1 VREPLCIGNF
11 NAKLGECTMSVPLT
25 YSLMRYLAAKKS
37 VDDRA
42 LNWQVWQHLVAA
54 LPRATPEQPLSILEV
69 GAGIG
74 SMVERLLTGDVLTHA
89 TYTAIDKAPTLLAEA
104 HRCLRQWADERGFQ
118 VDENRQ
124 GQLHMRRAGQHITVE
139 TEAFDVGRFMDREHG
154 RRAWDLLIGQAFL
167 DLIDMPTTLPG
178 LCSLVRPG
186 GLLYFPTTFDGDLI
200 DMPTTLP
207 GLCSLVRPGGL
218 LYFPTTFDGDTV
230 FLPEGDAEFDRVIE
244 ACYHQTIDQRVLDGK
259 PSGDSRA
266 GRRLFA
272 HLRTAGVD
280 VLAAGS
286 SDWVVFA
293 GANGYPADEAYFLH
307 DIINTIGT
315 ALTGHPHLDA
325 ERLGAWVAQRH
336 AQIEQSALVYIA
348 HQLDVLGRVTAP
360 VAERQD
366 RKP

>member
-1 VREPLCIGNF
+1 
-11 NAKLGECTMSVPLT
+11 
-25 YSLMRYLAAKKS
+25 MRYLAAKKS

-54 LPRATPEQPLSILEV
+54 LPRATPEQPLRILEV

-74 SMVERLLTGDVLTHA
+74 SMVERLLAGDVLTHA
-89 TYTAIDKAPTLLAEA
+89 TYTAIDIAPALLAEA
-104 HRCLRQWADERGFQ
+104 HRRLPQWADGQGFR

-124 GQLHMRRAGQHITVE
+124 GRLRVRRPGQHITVE
-139 TEAFDVGRFMDREHG
+139 TEAIDVARFMAREHG

-167 DLIDMPTTLPG
+167 DLIDMPTTLPA
-178 LCSLVRPG
+178 
-186 GLLYFPTTFDGDLI
+186 
-200 DMPTTLP
+200 
-207 GLCSLVRPGGL
+207 LCSLVRPGGL

-230 FLPEGDAEFDRVIE
+230 FQPEGDAKFDRAIE
-244 ACYHQTIDQRVLDGK
+244 ACYHLAIDQRVRDGK

-266 GRRLFA
+266 GRHLFA
-272 HLRTAGVD
+272 HLRTAAVD

-307 DIINTIGT
+307 DIIHTIDM

-325 ERLGAWVAQRH
+325 ERLRTWVAQRH
-336 AQIEQSALVYIA
+336 AQIDKGALVYIA
-348 HQLDVLGRVTAP
+348 HQLDVLGRVPPTM
-360 VAERQD
+360 EQSQGG
-366 RKP
+366 KL